1 MMIIY
6 VMLDFDRIIGFD
18 WDAGN
23 ARKSADKHAVSQNE
37 AEEVFGNE
45 PLLLLVD
52 PGHSRSEP
60 RYHALGRSDGGRLL
74 HVTFTVRGK
83 GSLIRVISAR
93 PMSRRERQRY
103 DEEA

>member
-1 MMIIY
+1 MIIY
-6 VMLDFDRIIGFD
+6 AMLDFDRLVGFD

-23 ARKSADKHAVSQNE
+23 ARKSVDKHAVSQNE

-52 PGHSRSEP
+52 PGHSQSEP

>member
-1 MMIIY
+1 MIIY
-6 VMLDFDRIIGFD
+6 AMLDFDRIIGFD

-23 ARKSADKHAVSQNE
+23 ARKSVDKHAVSQNE

-52 PGHSRSEP
+52 SDHSRSEP

-74 HVTFTVRGK
+74 HVTFTVRGT

-93 PMSRRERQRY
+93 PMSRKERQRY